1 MGTIIIFG
9 IVLSFFTTCFFA
21 GLEVGFV
28 SLNRITVE
36 IRKKQKSVSANLLS
50 MYLDEPSRF
59 IGAMITGMVI
69 FLTFYGLLV
78 DQLLEPI
85 WSALSVYLSD
95 ELNPLLVLIRIVFD
109 HLMAAG
115 LILINYFFFR
125 SVFRSKADTLML
137 FLMPVISFFF
147 QLLDPI
153 ASRLILMAEWLLRN
167 MLSVKIRKTRKNF
180 NRLELEHFIQIRDDQ
195 EQGNSEIN
203 KELFEAALTLPY
215 LKVRQCLVPRKEIE
229 GINKND
235 TIDNL
240 RLKFVETSLSKLIV
254 FEGDIDHIIGYVHQI
269 SLFKNPV
276 SIQAAMLPIMAVP
289 ESMTATDL
297 MNRFIRERRS
307 MAWVV
312 DEFGGTSGIITM
324 EDLLEE
330 LFGEI
335 KDEYDVEELIER
347 EIGEG
352 GYEFSGRIE
361 VDKLNEKYGLNL
373 ISGESET
380 LSGYII
386 QNHEGI
392 PHVRE
397 HIYIGTYDFEIL
409 DVTDTKIGLV
419 RIKKLI
425 HD

>member
-125 SVFRSKADTLML
+125 AVFRSKADTLML

-235 TIDNL
+235 SIDNL

-269 SLFKNPV
+269 SLFKNPA

-361 VDKLNEKYGLNL
+361 VDKINEKYGLNL

-419 RIKKLI
+419 RIQKLI

>member
-85 WSALSVYLSD
+85 WTALSVYLSD

-215 LKVRQCLVPRKEIE
+215 VKVRQCLVPRKEIE

-235 TIDNL
+235 SIDNL

-269 SLFKNPV
+269 SLFKNPA

-419 RIKKLI
+419 RIQKLI

>member
-85 WSALSVYLSD
+85 WTALSVYLSD

-235 TIDNL
+235 SIDNL

-269 SLFKNPV
+269 SLFKNPA

-361 VDKLNEKYGLNL
+361 VDKINEKYGLNL

-386 QNHEGI
+386 QYHEGI

-419 RIKKLI
+419 RIQKLI

>member
-235 TIDNL
+235 SIDNL

-269 SLFKNPV
+269 SLFKNPA

-373 ISGESET
+373 ISGDSET

-419 RIKKLI
+419 RIQKLI

>member
-1 MGTIIIFG
+1 
-9 IVLSFFTTCFFA
+9 
-21 GLEVGFV
+21 
-28 SLNRITVE
+28 
-36 IRKKQKSVSANLLS
+36 

-235 TIDNL
+235 SIDNL

-269 SLFKNPV
+269 SLFKNPA

-373 ISGESET
+373 ISGDSET

-419 RIKKLI
+419 RIQKLI

>member
-36 IRKKQKSVSANLLS
+36 IRKKQKSGSANLLS

-269 SLFKNPV
+269 SLFKNPA

-361 VDKLNEKYGLNL
+361 VDKINEKYGLNL

-419 RIKKLI
+419 RIRLLK
-425 HD
+425 

>member
-125 SVFRSKADTLML
+125 AVFRSKADTLML

-269 SLFKNPV
+269 SLFKNPA

-361 VDKLNEKYGLNL
+361 VDKINEKYGLNL

-419 RIKKLI
+419 RIQKLI

>member
-235 TIDNL
+235 SIDNL

-269 SLFKNPV
+269 SLFKNPA

-373 ISGESET
+373 ISGDSET

-392 PHVRE
+392 PHVKE

-419 RIKKLI
+419 RIQKLI

>member
-269 SLFKNPV
+269 SLFKNPI

>member
-1 MGTIIIFG
+1 MGTLIIIG
-9 IVLSFFTTCFFA
+9 IVLSFFTTCFLA
-21 GLEVGFV
+21 GVEVGFV

-36 IRKKQKSVSANLLS
+36 IRKKQKSGSAQHLS
-50 MYLDEPSRF
+50 LYLDEPSRF

-78 DQLLEPI
+78 DQLLEPV

-125 SVFRSKADTLML
+125 AVFRSKADTLMF
-137 FLMPVISFFF
+137 FLMPVISFYYKLF
-147 QLLDPI
+147 DPI
-153 ASRLILMAEWLLRN
+153 ASRLISTAEWILRN
-167 MLSVKIRKTRKNF
+167 LLSVKIRKTRRNF
-180 NRLELEHFIQIRDDQ
+180 SRLELEHFIQIRDDQ

-229 GINKND
+229 GISKND
-235 TIDNL
+235 SIDNL

-254 FEGDIDHIIGYVHQI
+254 FDGDIDHIIGYVHQI

-419 RIKKLI
+419 RIQKLI

>member
-1 MGTIIIFG
+1 MGTLIIIG

-21 GLEVGFV
+21 GIEVGFV

-36 IRKKQKSVSANLLS
+36 IRKKQKSRSAHQLS

-78 DQLLEPI
+78 DQLLEPV
-85 WSALSVYLSD
+85 WSGLRIYLRD
-95 ELNPLLVLIRIVFD
+95 EFNPLLVLIRIIFD
-109 HLMAAG
+109 HLIAAG
-115 LILINYFFFR
+115 LILVNYFFFR
-125 SVFRSKADTLML
+125 AVFRSKADTLMF
-137 FLMPVISFFF
+137 FLIPVIRFFYKF
-147 QLLDPI
+147 LDPV
-153 ASRLILMAEWLLRN
+153 ASKLISTAEWLLQN
-167 MLSVKIRKTRKNF
+167 LLSVKIRKTRKNF

-195 EQGNSEIN
+195 DQGNSEIN

-229 GINKND
+229 GINKNVS
-235 TIDNL
+235 IDNL
-240 RLKFVETSLSKLIV
+240 RLKFAETNLSKLIV
-254 FEGDIDHIIGYVHQI
+254 FDGDIDHIIGYVHQI
-269 SLFKNPV
+269 SLFKNPA

-335 KDEYDVEELIER
+335 KDEYDVEEMIER

-352 GYEFSGRIE
+352 EYEFSGRIE
-361 VDKLNEKYGLNL
+361 VDKLNAKYGLNL

-386 QNHEGI
+386 QHHEGI
-392 PHVRE
+392 PHVKQ
-397 HIYIGTYDFEIL
+397 HIYIGSYDFEIL

-419 RIKKLI
+419 RIRILK
-425 HD
+425 

>member
-1 MGTIIIFG
+1 
-9 IVLSFFTTCFFA
+9 
-21 GLEVGFV
+21 
-28 SLNRITVE
+28 
-36 IRKKQKSVSANLLS
+36 

-235 TIDNL
+235 SIDNL

-269 SLFKNPV
+269 SLFKNPA

-361 VDKLNEKYGLNL
+361 VDKINEKYGLNL

-419 RIKKLI
+419 RIQKLI

>member
-125 SVFRSKADTLML
+125 AVFRSKADTLML

-180 NRLELEHFIQIRDDQ
+180 NRLELEHFIQIRSTCCGCAI
-195 EQGNSEIN
+195 E
-203 KELFEAALTLPY
+203 EART
-215 LKVRQCLVPRKEIE
+215 
-229 GINKND
+229 
-235 TIDNL
+235 
-240 RLKFVETSLSKLIV
+240 
-254 FEGDIDHIIGYVHQI
+254 
-269 SLFKNPV
+269 
-276 SIQAAMLPIMAVP
+276 QAGRA
-289 ESMTATDL
+289 
-297 MNRFIRERRS
+297 
-307 MAWVV
+307 
-312 DEFGGTSGIITM
+312 
-324 EDLLEE
+324 ED
-330 LFGEI
+330 
-335 KDEYDVEELIER
+335 
-347 EIGEG
+347 
-352 GYEFSGRIE
+352 GR
-361 VDKLNEKYGLNL
+361 DG
-373 ISGESET
+373 
-380 LSGYII
+380 
-386 QNHEGI
+386 
-392 PHVRE
+392 
-397 HIYIGTYDFEIL
+397 
-409 DVTDTKIGLV
+409 
-419 RIKKLI
+419 
-425 HD
+425 

>member
-9 IVLSFFTTCFFA
+9 IVFSFFTTCFFA

-50 MYLDEPSRF
+50 TYLDEPSRF

-85 WSALSVYLSD
+85 WTALSVYLSD

-153 ASRLILMAEWLLRN
+153 ASRLILIAEWLLRN

-235 TIDNL
+235 SIDNL

-269 SLFKNPV
+269 SLFKNPA

-361 VDKLNEKYGLNL
+361 VDNLNEQYGLNL

-419 RIKKLI
+419 RIQKLI

>member
-269 SLFKNPV
+269 SLFKNPA

-361 VDKLNEKYGLNL
+361 VDKINEKYGLNL

-419 RIKKLI
+419 RIQKLI

>member
-1 MGTIIIFG
+1 MGTLIIIG
-9 IVLSFFTTCFFA
+9 IVLSFFTTCFLA
-21 GLEVGFV
+21 GVEVGFV

-36 IRKKQKSVSANLLS
+36 IRKKQKSGSAQHLS
-50 MYLDEPSRF
+50 LYLDEPSRF

-78 DQLLEPI
+78 DQLLEPV

-125 SVFRSKADTLML
+125 AVFRSKADTLMF
-137 FLMPVISFFF
+137 FLMPVISFYYKLF
-147 QLLDPI
+147 DPI
-153 ASRLILMAEWLLRN
+153 ASRLISTAEWILRN
-167 MLSVKIRKTRKNF
+167 LLSVKIRKTRRNF
-180 NRLELEHFIQIRDDQ
+180 SRLELEHFIQIRDDQ

-229 GINKND
+229 GISKND
-235 TIDNL
+235 SIDNL

-254 FEGDIDHIIGYVHQI
+254 FDGDIDHIIGYVHQI

-335 KDEYDVEELIER
+335 KDEYDVEELIDR
-347 EIGEG
+347 EIGNGE
-352 GYEFSGRIE
+352 YEFSGRIE
-361 VDKLNEKYGLNL
+361 VDKLNDKYGLNL

-386 QNHEGI
+386 QHHEGI

-397 HIYIGTYDFEIL
+397 HIYIGPYDFEIL

-419 RIKKLI
+419 RMHKLI
-425 HD
+425 QD

>member
-1 MGTIIIFG
+1 
-9 IVLSFFTTCFFA
+9 
-21 GLEVGFV
+21 
-28 SLNRITVE
+28 
-36 IRKKQKSVSANLLS
+36 
-50 MYLDEPSRF
+50 
-59 IGAMITGMVI
+59 
-69 FLTFYGLLV
+69 
-78 DQLLEPI
+78 
-85 WSALSVYLSD
+85 
-95 ELNPLLVLIRIVFD
+95 
-109 HLMAAG
+109 
-115 LILINYFFFR
+115 
-125 SVFRSKADTLML
+125 
-137 FLMPVISFFF
+137 MPVISFFF

-235 TIDNL
+235 SIDNL

-269 SLFKNPV
+269 SLFKNPA

-373 ISGESET
+373 ISGDSET

-392 PHVRE
+392 PHVKE

-419 RIKKLI
+419 RIQKLI

>member
-1 MGTIIIFG
+1 MGTLIIIG
-9 IVLSFFTTCFFA
+9 IVLSFFTTCFLA
-21 GLEVGFV
+21 GVEVGFV

-36 IRKKQKSVSANLLS
+36 IRKKQKSGSAQQLS
-50 MYLDEPSRF
+50 LYLDEPSRF

-78 DQLLEPI
+78 DQLLEPV
-85 WSALSVYLSD
+85 WSALSFYLSD

-125 SVFRSKADTLML
+125 AVFRSKADTLMF
-137 FLMPVISFFF
+137 FLMPVISFYYKLF
-147 QLLDPI
+147 DPI
-153 ASRLILMAEWLLRN
+153 ASRLITTAEWILRN
-167 MLSVKIRKTRKNF
+167 LLSVKIRKTRRNF

-229 GINKND
+229 GISKND
-235 TIDNL
+235 SIDNL

-254 FEGDIDHIIGYVHQI
+254 FDGDIDHIIGYVHQI

-312 DEFGGTSGIITM
+312 DEFGGTSGILT
-324 EDLLEE
+324 
-330 LFGEI
+330 
-335 KDEYDVEELIER
+335 
-347 EIGEG
+347 
-352 GYEFSGRIE
+352 S
-361 VDKLNEKYGLNL
+361 
-373 ISGESET
+373 
-380 LSGYII
+380 
-386 QNHEGI
+386 
-392 PHVRE
+392 
-397 HIYIGTYDFEIL
+397 
-409 DVTDTKIGLV
+409 
-419 RIKKLI
+419 
-425 HD
+425 

>member
-235 TIDNL
+235 SIDNL

-269 SLFKNPV
+269 SLFKNPA

-419 RIKKLI
+419 RIQKLI

>member
-85 WSALSVYLSD
+85 WTALSVYLSD

-235 TIDNL
+235 SIDNL

-269 SLFKNPV
+269 SLFKNPA

-361 VDKLNEKYGLNL
+361 VDKINEKYGLNL

-419 RIKKLI
+419 RIQKLI